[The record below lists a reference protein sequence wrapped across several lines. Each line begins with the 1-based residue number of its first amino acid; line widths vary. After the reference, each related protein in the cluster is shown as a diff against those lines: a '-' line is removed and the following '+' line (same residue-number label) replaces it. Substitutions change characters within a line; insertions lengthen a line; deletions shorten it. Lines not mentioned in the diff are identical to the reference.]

1 MTLSLEKIEQTFKD
15 KEENLTSEDI
25 EKIRILYNDLDLE
38 ERNLIGYFEEI
49 ISQIQITPRN
59 NEVIEN

>member
-59 NEVIEN
+59 DEVIEN

>member
-25 EKIRILYNDLDLE
+25 EKIRILYNDLDLQ

-59 NEVIEN
+59 DEVIEN